1 MWILADM
8 WRIVNTR
15 VSMCQYT
22 VCKQGLLQRL
32 IFQIAA
38 RLKADWKPRVGTA
51 RGNIED
57 LLTSEPPHH
66 KEALHHMKWWYKAVA
81 GRALPPA

>member
-1 MWILADM
+1 MWILAEM
-8 WRIVNTR
+8 WRLADTG
-15 VSMCQYT
+15 VSLRQYT
-22 VCKQGLLQRL
+22 VCNQGLLRR
-32 IFQIAA
+32 ISFQIAEI
-38 RLKADWKPRVGTA
+38 LKADWKPRVERP

-66 KEALHHMKWWYKAVA
+66 KEALHYMKWWYKVVA

>member
-1 MWILADM
+1 M
-8 WRIVNTR
+8 WRLVDTR
-15 VSMCQYT
+15 VSLRQYT
-22 VCKQGLLQRL
+22 MCNHGLLQHL
-32 IFQIAA
+32 TCQIAA
-38 RLKADWKPRVGTA
+38 SLKADWKPRVGTA

-66 KEALHHMKWWYKAVA
+66 KEALHQMKWWYKVMA

>member
-1 MWILADM
+1 MWILVDM

-38 RLKADWKPRVGTA
+38 SLKADWKPRVETSG
-51 RGNIED
+51 GNIED
-57 LLTSEPPHH
+57 LLTSEPPHN
-66 KEALHHMKWWYKAVA
+66 KEVLHQIKWWYKVLA
-81 GRALPPA
+81 GRAFLPA